1 MTATLRQLRAEIAAE
16 GAQSGNP
23 TARAAHTKKGD

>member
-1 MTATLRQLRAEIAAE
+1 MTATLRALRTEIAAE

-23 TARAAHTKKGD
+23 PARQNAAKKE

>member
-1 MTATLRQLRAEIAAE
+1 MTATMRTLRTEIAAE

-23 TARAAHTKKGD
+23 PARQTAARKK